1 MLECPLTMSDSNFN
15 ILLIDDSEAE
25 AKVFE
30 SALYE
35 TAPRLKLYWVA
46 TAKEGLEYLR
56 QEGRFQD
63 HGPVNIVVCDLN
75 LPGTNGFEFAA
86 QMKKDPALSP
96 IPLIV
101 YSGSQMPH
109 DIRRTYSLGVNSY
122 LVKAMTLDMVIQQV
136 ELLVKYWFDTVKLAD
151 GGHWD

>member
-1 MLECPLTMSDSNFN
+1 MPESNFN

-30 SALYE
+30 SVLRQ

-56 QEGRFQD
+56 QEGRFQGT
-63 HGPVNIVVCDLN
+63 GPVDIVVCDLN
-75 LPGTNGFEFAA
+75 LPGTNGFDFAG

-109 DIRRTYSLGVNSY
+109 DIRRAYSLGVNSY

-151 GGHWD
+151 GRRSD